1 MMKEA
6 STFGIAMVL
15 LVMMSC
21 SDSQKLTAEDK
32 LAIDTTTYNINKKI
46 DIENS
51 KWCAEHSDSLV
62 QKAVD
67 SLIVLRRKQI
77 AKQLE
82 DVKSPQ

>member
-32 LAIDTTTYNINKKI
+32 LVIDTTTYSINKKI

-51 KWCAEHSDSLV
+51 KWCSEHSDSLV
-62 QKAVD
+62 QRAVD